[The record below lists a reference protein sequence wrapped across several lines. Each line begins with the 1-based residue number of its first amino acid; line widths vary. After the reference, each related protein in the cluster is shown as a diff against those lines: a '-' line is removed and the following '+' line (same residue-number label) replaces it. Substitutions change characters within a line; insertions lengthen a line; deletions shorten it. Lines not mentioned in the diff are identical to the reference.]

1 MGLDPPSVERQGAT
15 AADFSASWRFGA
27 RFKMQKAVDRG
38 GYIMDVQALL
48 SELAIAPGIVR
59 ALCAGVPR
67 KALLQ
72 RPSPDGWCMLEV
84 ACHLLHEERHDFR
97 PRLEATLLRPHEP
110 WPDSDWDGWMAPY
123 QVRPPELAETLDAW
137 EAERQR
143 SLEWLRR
150 MDAPNW
156 DATYQASWGAIRA
169 GDVLA
174 AWAAHDIH
182 HQRQLVRLRY
192 GRVVAL
198 AAPYGVR
205 YAGEW

>member
-1 MGLDPPSVERQGAT
+1 
-15 AADFSASWRFGA
+15 
-27 RFKMQKAVDRG
+27 
-38 GYIMDVQALL
+38 MDVPALL
-48 SELAIAPGIVR
+48 EGLALGPHIVR
-59 ALCAGVPR
+59 ALMQGLPR
-67 KALLQ
+67 EALLQ
-72 RPSPDGWCMLEV
+72 RPAPDAWCPLEV
-84 ACHLLHEERHDFR
+84 LCHLLHEERHDFR
-97 PRLEATLLRPHEP
+97 PRLDATLHRPDQP

-123 QVRPPELAETLDAW
+123 QANPPALEETLAAW

-143 SLEWLRR
+143 SLAWLWGLQ
-150 MDAPNW
+150 APDW
-156 DATYQASWGAIRA
+156 DATHQASWGPIRA

-174 AWAAHDIH
+174 AWAAHDLL